1 MVYIIYKRPHVWQ
14 TPSDKSFIRDSRLK
28 KIGLFRPMK
37 GPTVRNA
44 KPTILI
50 LTMSKCVTMYGEIK
64 PSTLINDTRCEL
76 IFFGKSP

>member
-1 MVYIIYKRPHVWQ
+1 MANTIGQIFH
-14 TPSDKSFIRDSRLK
+14 TRLK

-44 KPTILI
+44 KPTILS
-50 LTMSKCVTMYGEIK
+50 LTMSKCVTMYGENK

-76 IFFGKSP
+76 NFFREIPVRSAMPNTFV